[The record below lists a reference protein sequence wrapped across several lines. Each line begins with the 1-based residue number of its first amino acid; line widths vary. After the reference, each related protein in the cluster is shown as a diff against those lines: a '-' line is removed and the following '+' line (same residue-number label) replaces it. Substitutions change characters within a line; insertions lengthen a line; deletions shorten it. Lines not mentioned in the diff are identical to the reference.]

1 MLLACPLSSSC
12 IVCFVYFLLVFK
24 PYAWVTVLYLA
35 VRTSVALP
43 FFTSFLDCIM
53 AQPQPQPGRAPAAN
67 VHVPGAAAVGAP
79 VPAPAGGAAAAAAPA
94 AMVRPA
100 VMPEAYSGTSDWA
113 EYVQYLEQC
122 ALINGWGDPQKA
134 QFLAVMR
141 LRDAAQRFYNTL
153 PVARK
158 HNWQHV
164 CQDMGQ
170 RFAPAATAPLF
181 KAQFKARRRAAGEG
195 LATLA
200 DELRRMVVKAYPNM
214 PEGDRNELVRDQF
227 IEALTPVS
235 LRVRLQ
241 ENPPATIQ
249 AAVEAALH
257 LERVWG
263 SVELPAG
270 AANKPVG
277 PYGEGAVA
285 QLVAATASDAP
296 PPGSS
301 GMDRLV
307 SEMKK
312 LTARVDAICEQRGGV
327 PPPRSGWSGRP
338 GGRGSQLTCY
348 ACGRPGHRAAECSQ
362 RRSGVGRGRQ
372 LPSQGRGSQGPPR
385 PPAGNGRP
393 AGNGQ

>member
-1 MLLACPLSSSC
+1 MYLL
-12 IVCFVYFLLVFK
+12 LLFK
-24 PYAWVTVLYLA
+24 PYTWVTLLYL
-35 VRTSVALP
+35 VVPTFVAI
-43 FFTSFLDCIM
+43 SFPVFLFRIVIM
-53 AQPQPQPGRAPAAN
+53 AQPQQQPGRAPAAN

-113 EYVQYLEQC
+113 EYVQYFEQC

-134 QFLAVMR
+134 QFLAVR

-249 AAVEAALH
+249 AAVEAARH

-263 SVELPAG
+263 SVEMPAG
-270 AANKPVG
+270 AANKLVG
-277 PYGEGAVA
+277 PYGDGAVA

-296 PPGSS
+296 CLLEVPGWI
-301 GMDRLV
+301 GL
-307 SEMKK
+307 
-312 LTARVDAICEQRGGV
+312 CQR
-327 PPPRSGWSGRP
+327 
-338 GGRGSQLTCY
+338 
-348 ACGRPGHRAAECSQ
+348 
-362 RRSGVGRGRQ
+362 
-372 LPSQGRGSQGPPR
+372 
-385 PPAGNGRP
+385 
-393 AGNGQ
+393 

>member
-1 MLLACPLSSSC
+1 
-12 IVCFVYFLLVFK
+12 
-24 PYAWVTVLYLA
+24 
-35 VRTSVALP
+35 
-43 FFTSFLDCIM
+43 M
-53 AQPQPQPGRAPAAN
+53 AQPQQQPGRAPAAN
-67 VHVPGAAAVGAP
+67 IHVPGAAAAAGAL
-79 VPAPAGGAAAAAAPA
+79 APAGGAAAAAAPA

-100 VMPEAYSGTSDWA
+100 VMPEAYSGTGDWA
-113 EYVQYLEQC
+113 EYVQYFEQC
-122 ALINGWGDPQKA
+122 ALINGWGDPQKV
-134 QFLAVMR
+134 QFLAVR

-164 CQDMGQ
+164 CQDMAQ

-200 DELRRMVVKAYPNM
+200 DELRRLVVRAYPNM

-263 SVELPAG
+263 SVEMPAG
-270 AANKPVG
+270 AANRLVG
-277 PYGEGAVA
+277 PYGDGAVA
-285 QLVAATASDAP
+285 QLVAATATDAP
-296 PPGSS
+296 PPGNS
-301 GMDRLV
+301 GIDKLV
-307 SEMKK
+307 AEMQR
-312 LTARVDAICEQRGGV
+312 LTARVDAVCARRGGA
-327 PPPRSGWSGRP
+327 PPQAGRTGRP
-338 GGRGSQLTCY
+338 GARGALLTCY
-348 ACGRPGHRAAECSQ
+348 ACGEPGHRAAECWQ
-362 RRSGVGRGRQ
+362 RQTGVGRGRP
-372 LPSQGRGSQGPPR
+372 LATRGRGPIGPPQPR
-385 PPAGNGRP
+385 VGQRQPS
-393 AGNGQ
+393 GNGQ